1 MKKIESNYILEPLE
15 HIHQVD
21 APPFLFTR
29 IEQRIKSNA
38 LEKVTPVKLGLITA
52 SFLLVLLIN
61 IIGVSSAS
69 DSKNSDLLYQLNL
82 QTNYDLYQ

>member
-1 MKKIESNYILEPLE
+1 MKTTESNNLLEPLE
-15 HIHQVD
+15 HINQVD

-52 SFLLVLLIN
+52 SFVMILLIN
-61 IIGVSSAS
+61 IVGISYTSE
-69 DSKNSDLLYQLNL
+69 SKSTDLLDQLNL
-82 QTNYDLYQ
+82 QTNYNLY